1 MKKIIISFVLTF
13 ALASCASQDVD
24 TVKVVDN
31 QKVEKE
37 TKPKRDYRDC
47 KKKSTGSRTRRC

>member
-24 TVKVVDN
+24 TMKVADA
-31 QKVEKE
+31 QKVEKK
-37 TKPKRDYRDC
+37 TKEKKDYRDC